1 MKYKITH
8 FTTSLSDLRPF
19 MVKNPPFRASKL
31 GEIIFFHSFVR
42 KRPKVRKTFKK
53 WSRKGPDLVWKLW
66 ILPLFMGEI
75 CDQPQPRPLQLL
87 FPSLLLHVALGQ
99 VRASQFLSENSY
111 KFGSGDVPKLVGEAW
126 QNYFEVSSMWIIVE
140 IQYKLE
146 YFYDKKSITKSG
158 RVSLMWIIQLNCLD
172 PVQTWIDC
180 ILCTVV
186 LSHVII
192 QGFFSITLATYH
204 TCTLFCVVCPTL
216 VHEYSSLYWI

>member
-1 MKYKITH
+1 MKALNFAIIYGGNLWP
-8 FTTSLSDLRPF
+8 TSTKTSSTSF
-19 MVKNPPFRASKL
+19 SFSPPSCSPWA
-31 GEIIFFHSFVR
+31 G
-42 KRPKVRKTFKK
+42 
-53 WSRKGPDLVWKLW
+53 
-66 ILPLFMGEI
+66 
-75 CDQPQPRPLQLL
+75 
-87 FPSLLLHVALGQ
+87 PSLPVFIRKFIQ
-99 VRASQFLSENSY
+99 VWERRRPYL
-111 KFGSGDVPKLVGEAW
+111 KLVGEAW
-126 QNYFEVSSMWIIVE
+126 QNCFEVSSMWIIVE